1 MDKLTPKQYG
11 EKAKSLFLS
20 GYNCAQAVFCAFG
33 DLLPFEEQTAILL
46 SSAFGGGMG
55 RLREVCGCLSG
66 CYLVLGYLTGGKD
79 PSDQAKK
86 AELYRK
92 VQAFAAKFRARNGSI
107 ICRELLG
114 LSIPGAD
121 ASTPALRTQE
131 YYQKRPCP
139 ELAGKTAE
147 LFAQFLI
154 DEGVL

>member
-1 MDKLTPKQYG
+1 MTPIEYG
-11 EKAKSLFLS
+11 EKAEQLFLS

-33 DLLPFEEQTAILL
+33 DLLPFDGQTAILL

-79 PSDQAKK
+79 PSNQADK

-92 VQAFAAKFRARNGSI
+92 VQAFAGIFREKNGSI
-107 ICRELLG
+107 ICRELLN
-114 LSIPGAD
+114 LPIKGAD
-121 ASTPALRTQE
+121 ASTPEVRSEE

-139 ELAGKTAE
+139 KLAGETAR
-147 LFAQFLI
+147 LFAEFLLN
-154 DEGVL
+154 EGVL